1 MIASV
6 DQAVLAALHG
16 ARTPF
21 FDWFFGWLTWLGS
34 LWVLLPLAVLAGGW
48 LSPAPLR
55 LLSFRLAGVL
65 LACTALCS
73 AVKWGVD
80 RARPALHEVLT
91 TLPVDPAFPSA
102 HSAQAMAMAL
112 GLMLLLP
119 SQMQHL
125 GWLWWC
131 WRCWSVS
138 RDSIC
143 KTTGPATCWPA
154 G

>member
-73 AVKWGVD
+73 AVKWGWI
-80 RARPALHEVLT
+80 A
-91 TLPVDPAFPSA
+91 PVR
-102 HSAQAMAMAL
+102 
-112 GLMLLLP
+112 
-119 SQMQHL
+119 
-125 GWLWWC
+125 
-131 WRCWSVS
+131 RCT
-138 RDSIC
+138 RF
-143 KTTGPATCWPA
+143 
-154 G
+154 